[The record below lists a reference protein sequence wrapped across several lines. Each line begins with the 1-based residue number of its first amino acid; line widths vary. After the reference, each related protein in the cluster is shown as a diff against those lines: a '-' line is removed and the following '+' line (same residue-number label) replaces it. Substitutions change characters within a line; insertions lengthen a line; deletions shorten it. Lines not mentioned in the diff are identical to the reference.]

1 MPLKNGFTK
10 YHGIIMNCIEAKIYR
25 RMQRNIRRH
34 IDNGFENGASYWL
47 AQCEQYAPDH
57 EEYRKLCKMIR
68 KDAAERWL
76 QTWGEQSRSFG
87 WIETPRQ
94 PA

>member
-1 MPLKNGFTK
+1 
-10 YHGIIMNCIEAKIYR
+10 
-25 RMQRNIRRH
+25 
-34 IDNGFENGASYWL
+34 
-47 AQCEQYAPDH
+47 
-57 EEYRKLCKMIR
+57 LCKMIR